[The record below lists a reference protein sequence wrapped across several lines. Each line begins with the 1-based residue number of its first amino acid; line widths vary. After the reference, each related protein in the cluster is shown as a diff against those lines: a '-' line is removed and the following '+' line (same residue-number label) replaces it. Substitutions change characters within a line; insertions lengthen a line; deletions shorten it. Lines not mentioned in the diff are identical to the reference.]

1 MRFISFEKD
10 KDIKVG
16 LELLDQGIIDLNHLD
31 STIPNNLNDIIKN
44 FSSLESKIKTLNSSN
59 NIHYKADEVRILA
72 PIPVPVRDI
81 ICVGKNYAEHAK
93 EVQRSSF
100 NTLQGKQAVPTKPI
114 IFNKATTSVIGP
126 NDKIETKND
135 ETKTTDYE
143 GELGVIIG
151 KRAKN
156 ISKANAFDII
166 FGYTIINDVTAR
178 ELQNNH
184 KQWFIG
190 KSPDTYCPMG
200 PAVITKDEINNIDE
214 VKLQTFVN
222 EEERQIG
229 IVKDMVFTIPVLI
242 ETLTKSMTLVE
253 GDIIATGTPAGVG
266 IGFDPPKFL
275 KPGDK
280 VKVSIEPIGTLEN
293 EVI

>member
-1 MRFISFEKD
+1 M
-10 KDIKVG
+10 
-16 LELLDQGIIDLNHLD
+16 
-31 STIPNNLNDIIKN
+31 
-44 FSSLESKIKTLNSSN
+44 
-59 NIHYKADEVRILA
+59 
-72 PIPVPVRDI
+72 
-81 ICVGKNYAEHAK
+81 
-93 EVQRSSF
+93 
-100 NTLQGKQAVPTKPI
+100 QGKQAVPTKPI

-222 EEERQIG
+222 EEERQVG

-293 EVI
+293 KVI

>member
-1 MRFISFEKD
+1 MLNEINPDLVNTINSFKANAEAVTARNANSILKVKKAKNPELGFVADPEEIDID
-10 KDIKVG
+10 K
-16 LELLDQGIIDLNHLD
+16 LNY
-31 STIPNNLNDIIKN
+31 ILNDNK
-44 FSSLESKIKTLNSSN
+44 
-59 NIHYKADEVRILA
+59 
-72 PIPVPVRDI
+72 VPVRDI

-222 EEERQIG
+222 EEERQVG